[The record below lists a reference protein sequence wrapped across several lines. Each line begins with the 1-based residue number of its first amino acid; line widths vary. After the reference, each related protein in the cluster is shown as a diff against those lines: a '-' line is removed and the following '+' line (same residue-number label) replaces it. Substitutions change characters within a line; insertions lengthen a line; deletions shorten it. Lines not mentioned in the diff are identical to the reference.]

1 MPKKEYDNEA
11 NISIK
16 VQILNNIAV
25 YYLDKSSKEI
35 DKKKKQELIDIVTQ
49 YINKSDRININESI
63 SFSLKGFLLFFN
75 SDFKKAGFLIINFRE
90 YFS

>member
-1 MPKKEYDNEA
+1 M
-11 NISIK
+11 
-16 VQILNNIAV
+16 
-25 YYLDKSSKEI
+25 

-75 SDFKKAGFLIINFRE
+75 SDFKKAGYNL
-90 YFS
+90 